1 MSRKL
6 VRIAT
11 ESIPIGSMGGRKE
24 GAQREG
30 KREGRRE
37 GGGEGGRGGKAKD
50 QLLNMEG
57 VLEWENPHF
66 TVIMV

>member
-1 MSRKL
+1 MSHKL

-11 ESIPIGSMGGRKE
+11 EFILIGSVGGRKE

-30 KREGRRE
+30 KEGRRE
-37 GGGEGGRGGKAKD
+37 GGREGGRGGKAKD